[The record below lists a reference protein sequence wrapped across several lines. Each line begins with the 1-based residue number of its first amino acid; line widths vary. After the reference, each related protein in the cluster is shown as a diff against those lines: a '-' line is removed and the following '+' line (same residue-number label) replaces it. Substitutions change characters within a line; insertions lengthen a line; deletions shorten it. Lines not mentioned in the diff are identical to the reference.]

1 MEGLSQ
7 EFFIKKYS
15 INVDFPDNETKEITT
30 AAYLL
35 SITKIKNS
43 SHA

>member
-15 INVDFPDNETKEITT
+15 INVDFSDNETEEITT

-43 SHA
+43 AQA